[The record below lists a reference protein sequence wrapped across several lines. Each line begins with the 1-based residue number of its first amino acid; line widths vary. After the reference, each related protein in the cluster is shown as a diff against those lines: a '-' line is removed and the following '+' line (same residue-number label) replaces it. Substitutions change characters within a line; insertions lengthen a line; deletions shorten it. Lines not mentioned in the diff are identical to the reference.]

1 MAKFET
7 NANAAAV
14 PCGHWIQSKSGSQYL
29 GPLWLWQCFYL
40 LVSCRRNMASL
51 VRRFSWRW
59 AIWQVNILD
68 YLKYISGIRIR
79 IAYFGQFN
87 PTKSE
92 TNHHPVGCLA
102 PCNYIE
108 YKVQTTDVNP
118 NKRVSNW
125 VISFPHFTI
134 NALTFT
140 PPARLGESG
149 FTLWNTSP
157 YVLIETEE
165 LASDILSS
173 CWLNKKRIAYFKTL
187 SRCFLWRPSSL
198 KLEALLVSSW
208 DSPSLLCGMLS
219 SFLEVFLGSS
229 H

>member
-1 MAKFET
+1 MVKVASRKHSRRRLG
-7 NANAAAV
+7 AV
-14 PCGHWIQSKSGSQYL
+14 CIGTSTPTRMFPSAQIWHSSGALVTLCRTSQYQSWAIWIL
-29 GPLWLWQCFYL
+29 LHTSEYYLDISWWNHISNSHL

-140 PPARLGESG
+140 PPAQLGESG

-165 LASDILSS
+165 LVSDIFSS
-173 CWLNKKRIAYFKTL
+173 CWSN
-187 SRCFLWRPSSL
+187 
-198 KLEALLVSSW
+198 
-208 DSPSLLCGMLS
+208 
-219 SFLEVFLGSS
+219 
-229 H
+229 